1 MKWIGNRISFV
12 DEKLKTTI
20 VIRPETSIWIQ
31 AIMGA
36 WVAMWMVIGGT
47 VIWSIFTM
55 MLSNQEKIILYV
67 FLSFWFYYAFRVMR
81 SFLWLRWGKEL
92 LKIDEVALFY
102 KKSIKSYGSSK
113 PYYFEN
119 IKKISLDIP
128 KERSLQI
135 AWESSP
141 WIRGGERISFEYMGK
156 VIKIGQKLNEKDA
169 KLLFQLV
176 TKKIEEK
183 LKKRKD

>member
-1 MKWIGNRISFV
+1 
-12 DEKLKTTI
+12 
-20 VIRPETSIWIQ
+20 
-31 AIMGA
+31 
-36 WVAMWMVIGGT
+36 
-47 VIWSIFTM
+47 
-55 MLSNQEKIILYV
+55 
-67 FLSFWFYYAFRVMR
+67 
-81 SFLWLRWGKEL
+81 LRWGKEL